1 MKFMVDN
8 LPFFLRRNEYKRNEK
23 EISLGGK
30 MNASKVIAQTSGR
43 QSGRSHAA
51 T

>member
-1 MKFMVDN
+1 MYDN
-8 LPFFLRRNEYKRNEK
+8 LPFFLRRSEYKRNEK
-23 EISLGGK
+23 ELILGNR
-30 MNASKVIAQTSGR
+30 MNASKIIAQTSGR